1 MCIKI
6 GMSSVTMWKGK
17 IYSTLWHSKFLIET
31 SIGIELITAA
41 VVVVVVVTMM
51 TTTIKMSHNY
61 HLI

>member
-1 MCIKI
+1 
-6 GMSSVTMWKGK
+6 MWKGK